1 MLRGQED
8 VGIVPIDTEVAVIW
22 TADAAQ
28 ERYIAEQGGPAAR
41 ERGGSDLRHTFC
53 DAGEVI
59 EQAAAGDDSAAVE
72 RTVEE
77 ILEECFVTVTYHE
90 VEEGEAIHGKGLRM
104 RATDHGHRL
113 LRRPVRSLMS
123 TARSS
128 VRKRRD
134 TRAVSFVCR
143 SPFRI

>member
-1 MLRGQED
+1 VVGQMLRGQED

-28 ERYIAEQGGPAAR
+28 ERYIAEHGGPAAR
-41 ERGGSDLRHTFC
+41 ERGGSDLRHTFF

-77 ILEECFVTVTYHE
+77 ILEERFVTVTYHE
-90 VEEGEAIHGKGLRM
+90 VEEAEAIHGKGLRM

-113 LRRPVRSLMS
+113 FPAIQCAERISERTGLRI
-123 TARSS
+123 
-128 VRKRRD
+128 RRD
-134 TRAVSFVCR
+134 EHH
-143 SPFRI
+143 I